1 MFAVV
6 TVPWPVWTW
15 GAVTTINGTEQTKD
29 GLFELRRLRIRGE
42 WSLETFI
49 AVVTGS

>member
-1 MFAVV
+1 MTLPDSRGPEITNA
-6 TVPWPVWTW
+6 TV
-15 GAVTTINGTEQTKD
+15 NGTEQTKD
-29 GLFELRRLRIRGE
+29 GLFEMRRLRIRGE